1 MAENNINN
9 TGESGIPSQFSH
21 SLKLEQT
28 AKGVRITVHVSAD
41 NAITARQEAIDM
53 YVATQA
59 ELREKG
65 IEIAP
70 IEVKT

>member
-9 TGESGIPSQFSH
+9 NGETAIPSQFSH
-21 SLKLEQT
+21 SVKLEQT

-59 ELREKG
+59 ELRDKG
-65 IEIAP
+65 IEIAQ

>member
-1 MAENNINN
+1 MAKNNSN
-9 TGESGIPSQFSH
+9 GEEIPSQFSH

-28 AKGVRITVHVSAD
+28 VKGIRITVYVSAD